1 MHSVSPPSATRFASI
16 SVDMCARVSCKRVH
30 RSVPH
35 DSSLNAFRSPLL
47 IMAQQAPCVT
57 AQGCRSLRTSSASK
71 AMLPSTPPSRQTTTY
86 QWRYLLKF
94 CPIAEW
100 GPMKESASE
109 YRELIDDELGN
120 IRSMREILAD
130 FAAYDAGPTYW
141 KPPGMF
147 NAERSFSAD
156 VVDEMKQQCEWME
169 RIALTHFR
177 AEQVIQKTSTIDL
190 RGHVVPELPVTQTIP
205 FCGSSID
212 LMLKLGVCSR
222 YVGTPP
228 CSTKTVIRQFR
239 KPSDIDDYKNV
250 GRRCPQAFQDY
261 SVWSQAYVQAALWRD
276 LALHAERQSP
286 GADKRQGWKSDCPQ
300 RQYVRKL
307 WTMWA
312 ACMRALMSEFF
323 MSLVICEFTHWDAPI
338 MNEPPNVVCILV
350 WEQATYCCN

>member
-1 MHSVSPPSATRFASI
+1 
-16 SVDMCARVSCKRVH
+16 
-30 RSVPH
+30 
-35 DSSLNAFRSPLL
+35 
-47 IMAQQAPCVT
+47 MAQQAPCVT

-71 AMLPSTPPSRQTTTY
+71 AMLRPKPTCRELDST

-94 CPIAEW
+94 WPIAEW
-100 GPMKESASE
+100 GPMKESTRE
-109 YRELIDDELGN
+109 YRKLIDDELGT

-130 FAAYDAGPTYW
+130 FATYDAGPTYW
-141 KPPGMF
+141 KPPDMF
-147 NAERSFSAD
+147 NAESSFSAD
-156 VVDEMKQQCEWME
+156 VVDELKQQCEWME
-169 RIALTHFR
+169 RIALNHFR
-177 AEQVIQKTSTIDL
+177 EEQVIQKTSTIDL

-212 LMLKLGVCSR
+212 LMLKLGVCNR
-222 YVGTPP
+222 YVGSPQ

-239 KPSDIDDYKNV
+239 KTSDIDDYKNV

-261 SVWSQAYVQAALWRD
+261 SIWSQAYVQAALWRD

-286 GADKRQGWKSDCPQ
+286 GADKRKGWKSDCPQ

-323 MSLVICEFTHWDAPI
+323 MSLVICEFTHRDAPI
-338 MNEPPNVVCILV
+338 MDEPPNVVCILV
-350 WEQATYCCN
+350 LEQAIY